1 MKNILNKI
9 KNFFKTV
16 AEKFKSFVKKVAN
29 KADDIAQ
36 DHGEA
41 IITGATIV
49 GVGAVV
55 GSYFYWQ
62 KRFYTTRINAINNID
77 MNWANINSQITT
89 MWQDNR
95 NCCKGCLGNI
105 PKDIPVLPRIEV
117 SAI

>member
-9 KNFFKTV
+9 KNFFKNV
-16 AEKFKSFVKKVAN
+16 AEKFKSFVKKVAD
-29 KADDIAQ
+29 KANDVAQ
-36 DHGEA
+36 NHGEA
-41 IITGATIV
+41 IITGATVV

-89 MWQDNR
+89 MWQDI
-95 NCCKGCLGNI
+95 GNI
-105 PKDIPVLPRIEV
+105 PKDVPVLPIVEV